1 MYAWKKMIYWF
12 QWVCLIPSTDV
23 RVWLCWTDT
32 ACLTDWHQVIHVAPR
47 MPLVQTQRDL
57 GLVSDG
63 SKCSLLFCDFSPAKC
78 TPLTNELTDHMP
90 LKKETVRRNVG
101 GLLKETRES
110 VLYVKELMTKWIMT
124 FWKERST
131 STLMT
136 LFSRKRPPK
145 DNPMRC
151 S

>member
-1 MYAWKKMIYWF
+1 
-12 QWVCLIPSTDV
+12 
-23 RVWLCWTDT
+23 
-32 ACLTDWHQVIHVAPR
+32 

-78 TPLTNELTDHMP
+78 TPLTNELSDHMP
-90 LKKETVRRNVG
+90 LQKETVRRNVG

-124 FWKERST
+124 FWMCST

-145 DNPMRC
+145 DNPMRG